1 MPFSGGG
8 GGGQLSNHVHDN
20 TPLQGGPL
28 NFNNTTIGGMNA
40 GDITFSDGAALQT
53 LAYPGV
59 PAGEVLT
66 AVAASTA
73 PAWVAAGG
81 GGQIELIDHTELSGS
96 ATEINT
102 TFAAISG
109 NDISC
114 LLVYVNAVPDGA
126 NDIQCQING
135 RTSGYYVEGQKIAG
149 ATQTLVDLNN
159 AASFRVAQHEGANKA
174 QTSVINVFTGD
185 PTMGSA
191 LSQIINYMV
200 SGHSDAGASIW
211 ENGSQTTTGQT
222 TLDQVRIF
230 VNAGNLLAGSSLSI
244 YKVNNS

>member
-1 MPFSGGG
+1 MPFSGG

-174 QTSVINVFTGD
+174 QTSVINIFTGD